1 MLSVGMGEEA
11 ARQAFD
17 SQKLTLEKFCELG
30 PPNLIKNDK
39 LVIRIGGHYF
49 PYEAAAPAVLGMV
62 SFGEIAK
69 ELLNLKGMIRVDQV
83 DPTKSIVR
91 AGGSWRLW
99 PFGSKRST
107 AISTYNVM
115 AEGLDSNFEEYERS
129 NGKSGRKKVRS
140 LIPTSEE
147 IASLHLKEGRNVVT
161 FTFSTAMLGK
171 QQVSCNFL
179 VCLYKFN
186 SFSST
191 LFLIYHIC

>member
-17 SQKLTLEKFCELG
+17 SQKLTLEKFRELG

-49 PYEAAAPAVLGMV
+49 PYEAAAPAVLGLV

-107 AISTYNVM
+107 TISTYNVM
-115 AEGLDSNFEEYERS
+115 GEGLDSNFEECEGA

-171 QQVSCNFL
+171 QQVSCKFL
-179 VCLYKFN
+179 IYFFKFN
-186 SFSST
+186 SCSYT
-191 LFLIYHIC
+191 